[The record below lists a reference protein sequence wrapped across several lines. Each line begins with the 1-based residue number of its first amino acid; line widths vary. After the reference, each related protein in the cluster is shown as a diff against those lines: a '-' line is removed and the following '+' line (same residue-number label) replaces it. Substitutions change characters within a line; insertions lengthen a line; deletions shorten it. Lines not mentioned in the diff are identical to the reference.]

1 MLEDLEDAD
10 QGSEQSYLRTAPRMF
25 EPGQLTREADA
36 LTHAR
41 LEAARAELDAERDYD
56 VNRTLPRVRQQ
67 ITVQIFPHGY
77 EAHCTP
83 CERRAR
89 HDAA

>member
-1 MLEDLEDAD
+1 
-10 QGSEQSYLRTAPRMF
+10 MF

-36 LTHAR
+36 LTRAR

-56 VNRTLPRVRQQ
+56 VNRKCENCGAKL
-67 ITVQIFPHGY
+67 TVQIFPHGY

-83 CERRAR
+83 CERRTR
-89 HDAA
+89 HESA

>member
-1 MLEDLEDAD
+1 
-10 QGSEQSYLRTAPRMF
+10 MF

-41 LEAARAELDAERDYD
+41 LEQARAELDAERDYD
-56 VNRTLPRVRQQ
+56 VNRRCPECGAKL
-67 ITVQIFPHGY
+67 TVQIFPHGY

>member
-1 MLEDLEDAD
+1 
-10 QGSEQSYLRTAPRMF
+10 MF

-36 LTHAR
+36 LTKSMI
-41 LEAARAELDAERDYD
+41 ENARAELDAERDYD
-56 VNRTLPRVRQQ
+56 VNRRCEDCGAKL
-67 ITVQIFPHGY
+67 TVQIFPHGY

-89 HDAA
+89 SASSAV

>member
-1 MLEDLEDAD
+1 
-10 QGSEQSYLRTAPRMF
+10 MF

-36 LTHAR
+36 LTKSMI
-41 LEAARAELDAERDYD
+41 EKARAELDAERDYD
-56 VNRTLPRVRQQ
+56 VNRKCENCGAKL
-67 ITVQIFPHGY
+67 TVQIFPHGY